1 MIELI
6 DNYDKE
12 LMITAA
18 LPGSG
23 EWGCGGCIWAEGMF
37 AGSVAARFGPEAIH
51 PALRRA
57 G

>member
-1 MIELI
+1 MQKKRKMESPTTIV
-6 DNYDKE
+6 
-12 LMITAA
+12 
-18 LPGSG
+18 PGSG

-37 AGSVAARFGPEAIH
+37 AGSVAARFGPEATH